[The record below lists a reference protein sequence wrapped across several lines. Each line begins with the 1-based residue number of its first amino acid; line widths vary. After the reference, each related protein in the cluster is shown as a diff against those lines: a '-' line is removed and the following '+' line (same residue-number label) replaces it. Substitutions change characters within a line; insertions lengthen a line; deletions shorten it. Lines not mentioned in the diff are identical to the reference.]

1 MRFWAAAFETISK
14 MNFDQRRNSR
24 MKKRILVL
32 TLVLCLSLTGCSS
45 MLERDYVIV
54 APYEPVSYSSGS
66 SSSLRVENYQ
76 ELVNAV
82 QYLVTMGKEQGFLTL
97 YNYTQDVE
105 TDLTRACLEVIQEDP
120 LGAYSVEYI
129 THDYSLIVSYYEVTL
144 QISYRRSREQVAS
157 ISSVSGSGAT
167 RRMIGQALTEFSPET
182 VLRIS
187 FFTENEDYILDL
199 IRQTYYESPVTALG
213 MPEAEV
219 YIYPNSGSQ
228 RIVEIGLTYPAS
240 TEVLQQQSQDLAAL
254 ALSLVA
260 EDSSAQSLYDCVT
273 DGLTISE
280 GSRKSS
286 TYDALVRKESDSEGA
301 ALAYQLL
308 CDQAGIECVLVQGT
322 LNGVPHF
329 WNIAVNEA
337 GEYRHMDLSRGLS
350 ALTDEELTTS
360 GTYAWDGKEYP
371 ACPASIPTEEPG
383 ENEKIEEN

>member
-1 MRFWAAAFETISK
+1 
-14 MNFDQRRNSR
+14 
-24 MKKRILVL
+24 MKKKLISIL
-32 TLVLCLSLTGCSS
+32 LVLCLSLTGCAS

-54 APYEPVSYSSGS
+54 SPYEPVSYSSGS

-144 QISYRRSREQVAS
+144 QITYRRSREQVAS

-167 RRMIGQALTEFSPET
+167 RRMIGQALAEFSPET

-199 IRQTYYESPVTALG
+199 IRQAYYESPVTALG
-213 MPEAEV
+213 MPEADV

-228 RIVEIGLTYPAS
+228 RIVEIGLTYPVS
-240 TEVLQQQSQDLAAL
+240 TEVLQQQSQELADL

-260 EDSSAQSLYDCVT
+260 EDSSAQSLYDCVM

-280 GSRKSS
+280 SSGKSS
-286 TYDALVRKESDSEGA
+286 TYDALVRKESDNEGA

-308 CDQAGIECVLVQGT
+308 CAQAGIDCVLVQGT

-329 WNIAVNEA
+329 WNIAVDEA
-337 GEYRHMDLSRGLS
+337 GKYRHMDLSHGLFS
-350 ALTDEELTTS
+350 LTDEELTAV
-360 GTYAWDGKEYP
+360 GAYAWDSKEYP
-371 ACPASIPTEEPG
+371 ACSAPDPVAETP
-383 ENEKIEEN
+383 NEKIEEN